1 MFAEFADPAF
11 PVVDML
17 AVPLNFVASSVL
29 LAVSGVIVLLPSV
42 ITPLA
47 IFASVIPYPD
57 NVVGFVPA
65 VTCPYVFTDTDL
77 YVPAV
82 TPLVLC
88 VMLTFLL
95 VSTVAVNGELAV
107 TPEKSIVPPSD
118 TYIDDSF
125 DRSAAVINFKS
136 SL

>member
-1 MFAEFADPAF
+1 
-11 PVVDML
+11 
-17 AVPLNFVASSVL
+17 
-29 LAVSGVIVLLPSV
+29 VI
-42 ITPLA
+42 
-47 IFASVIPYPD
+47 
-57 NVVGFVPA
+57 
-65 VTCPYVFTDTDL
+65 
-77 YVPAV
+77 
-82 TPLVLC
+82 
-88 VMLTFLL
+88 LTFLL